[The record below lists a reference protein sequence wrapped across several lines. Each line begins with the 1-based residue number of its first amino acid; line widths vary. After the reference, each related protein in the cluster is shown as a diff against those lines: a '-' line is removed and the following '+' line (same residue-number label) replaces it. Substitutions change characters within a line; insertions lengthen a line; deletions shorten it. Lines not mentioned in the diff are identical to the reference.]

1 MPRAP
6 ESEVHGYSGK
16 PLAKKL
22 GVKAEM
28 AALVIGAPANYGA
41 LMDDRTIPSARSVP
55 ASGEFDFLH
64 LFVRDT
70 AELQERL
77 PQAEAHLAAGGMIW
91 VSWPR
96 KTSPLHRDL
105 TEDGVR
111 GLALPMGLVDI
122 KVCAVDQD
130 WSGLKLVRRKAS

>member
-1 MPRAP
+1 MPRQP
-6 ESEVHGYSGK
+6 ESDAHGYSGK

-28 AALVIGAPANYGA
+28 TAIAIGAPANYGA
-41 LMDDRTIPSARSVP
+41 LMEDHSIPAARSVP
-55 ASGEFDFLH
+55 ASGEFNFLH

-77 PQAEAHLAAGGMIW
+77 PQAEAHLATGGMIW
-91 VSWPR
+91 VSWPK

-105 TEDGVR
+105 TEDGIR
-111 GLALPMGLVDI
+111 SLALPMGLVDI
-122 KVCAVDQD
+122 KVCAVDAD
-130 WSGLKLVRRKAS
+130 WSGLKLVRRRTS